1 MSESFSR
8 PVVLDATVLSNY
20 ASTDSVS
27 WLTTTLDDL
36 QTVPAVRTELEQGR
50 EVGYAYLERALD
62 VLESGRIGIA
72 KTAPEQL
79 QQDYPELQDRL
90 DPGEAEALVAA
101 HTAGGTLVTDDGP
114 ARALAADYDIALT
127 GSIGLLIRGV
137 VLEELTV
144 KTADEWLTTWIE
156 ERNYYAPVDS
166 VTAALPDDFEE

>member
-1 MSESFSR
+1 MSGPVSR

-20 ASTDSVS
+20 ASTASVS
-27 WLTTTLDDL
+27 WLTTTLDAL

-50 EVGYAYLERALD
+50 EVGYAYLEHALA
-62 VLESGRIGIA
+62 VLESDGIEIA
-72 KTAPEQL
+72 ETAPEQL
-79 QQDYPELQDRL
+79 QENYPAVQTRL

-114 ARALAADYDIALT
+114 ARTLAADYDVALT
-127 GSIGLLIRGV
+127 GSIGLLVRGV
-137 VLEELTV
+137 VREEVTV
-144 KTADEWLTTWIE
+144 ETADEWLTTWIE

>member
-20 ASTDSVS
+20 ASTNSVA

-36 QTVPAVRTELEQGR
+36 QTVPAVRTELEQGC
-50 EVGYAYLERALD
+50 EVGYAYLEHAID

-72 KTAPEQL
+72 TTAPEQL
-79 QQDYPELQDRL
+79 QQDYPEVQTRL

-101 HTAGGTLVTDDGP
+101 HTAAGTLVTDDGP

-127 GSIGLLIRGV
+127 GSIGLLVRGV
-137 VLEELTV
+137 VLEDLTV
-144 KTADEWLTTWIE
+144 ETADEWLTTWIE
-156 ERNYYAPVDS
+156 ERNYYSPIDS
-166 VTAALPDDFEE
+166 VTAVLPDDFEE

>member
-1 MSESFSR
+1 MSERVSR

-36 QTVPAVRTELEQGR
+36 QTVPAVQTELEQGR
-50 EVGYAYLERALD
+50 EVGYAYLEHAID

-72 KTAPEQL
+72 MTAPEQL
-79 QQDYPELQDRL
+79 QQDYLAVQTRL

-114 ARALAADYDIALT
+114 ARTLAADYDVVLT
-127 GSIGLLIRGV
+127 GSIGLLVRGV
-137 VLEELTV
+137 VREELTV
-144 KTADEWLTTWIE
+144 ETADKWLTTWIE
-156 ERNYYAPVDS
+156 ERNYYSPVES
-166 VTAALPDDFEE
+166 VTAALPDDVEE

>member
-1 MSESFSR
+1 MSEPLDC

-20 ASTDSVS
+20 ASTDSVT
-27 WLTTTLDDL
+27 WLATILDDL

-50 EVGYAYLERALD
+50 EVGYAYLEHALD

-72 KTAPEQL
+72 ETAPEQL
-79 QQDYPELQDRL
+79 QQDYPAVQNRL

-114 ARALAADYDIALT
+114 TRALAADYDIALT
-127 GSIGLLIRGV
+127 GSIGLLVRGV
-137 VLEELTV
+137 VLEDLTV
-144 KTADEWLTTWIE
+144 ETADEWLTTWIK
-156 ERNYYAPVDS
+156 ERNYYSPVDS

>member
-1 MSESFSR
+1 MSESFSQ

-27 WLTTTLDDL
+27 WLTTTLDAL

-50 EVGYAYLERALD
+50 EVGYAYLKHALD
-62 VLESGRIGIA
+62 VLETGEIGIA
-72 KTAPEQL
+72 ETAPEQL
-79 QQDYPELQDRL
+79 QQDYPAVQKRL
-90 DPGEAEALVAA
+90 DPGEAESLVAA

-114 ARALAADYDIALT
+114 ARALAADYDVALT
-127 GSIGLLIRGV
+127 GSIGLLVRGV

-144 KTADEWLTTWIE
+144 ETADEWLTTWIE

-166 VTAALPDDFEE
+166 VTAALPDDVEE

>member
-50 EVGYAYLERALD
+50 EVGYAYLEHALD
-62 VLESGRIGIA
+62 VLESGRIGVA
-72 KTAPEQL
+72 EATPEQL
-79 QQDYPELQDRL
+79 QQDYPKIQDRL
-90 DPGEAEALVAA
+90 DPGEAESLVAA

-127 GSIGLLIRGV
+127 GSIGLLVR
-137 VLEELTV
+137 
-144 KTADEWLTTWIE
+144 
-156 ERNYYAPVDS
+156 
-166 VTAALPDDFEE
+166 

>member
-1 MSESFSR
+1 MSEPFSR

-20 ASTDSVS
+20 ASTDSVR
-27 WLTTTLDDL
+27 WLATTLDDP

-50 EVGYAYLERALD
+50 EVGYAYLENALD

-72 KTAPEQL
+72 ETAPEQL
-79 QQDYPELQDRL
+79 QQDYPTVQTRL

-101 HTAGGTLVTDDGP
+101 HTADGTLVTDDGA
-114 ARALAADYDIALT
+114 ARSLATEYNVALT
-127 GSIGLLIRGV
+127 GSIGLLVRGV
-137 VLEELTV
+137 VLEELAV

-166 VTAALPDDFEE
+166 VTAALPEDFEG

>member
-50 EVGYAYLERALD
+50 EVGYAYLEHALD
-62 VLESGRIGIA
+62 VLESGRIGVA
-72 KTAPEQL
+72 ETAPEQL
-79 QQDYPELQDRL
+79 QQDYPAVQNHL

-101 HTAGGTLVTDDGP
+101 HITGGTLVTDDGP
-114 ARALAADYDIALT
+114 ARSLAADYGIALT
-127 GSIGLLIRGV
+127 GSIGLLVRGV

-144 KTADEWLTTWIE
+144 ETADEWLTTWID
-156 ERNYYAPVDS
+156 ERNYYSPVDN